1 MNHPLVEDYK
11 TLSDVELG
19 EKLDSLN
26 RKYWMTN
33 NEAVRSQMVLIIDEL
48 RLEAERRRNLEK
60 DPQEENKTLDNLI
73 KIS

>member
-1 MNHPLVEDYK
+1 MNHPLVEDYT

-19 EKLDSLN
+19 DKLDSLN

-33 NEAVRSQMVLIIDEL
+33 NEAVRSQMILIIDEL
-48 RLEAERRRNLEK
+48 RLEAERRRTLEK

>member
-60 DPQEENKTLDNLI
+60 DPQEENKTLDDLI

>member
-1 MNHPLVEDYK
+1 
-11 TLSDVELG
+11 
-19 EKLDSLN
+19 
-26 RKYWMTN
+26 
-33 NEAVRSQMVLIIDEL
+33 MVLIIDEL

>member
-26 RKYWMTN
+26 RKYWTTN

>member
-11 TLSDVELG
+11 TLSDAELC

-73 KIS
+73 KIR

>member
-1 MNHPLVEDYK
+1 MNHPLAEDYK
-11 TLSDVELG
+11 KLSDVELNDR
-19 EKLDSLN
+19 LDSIN

-33 NEAVRSQMVLIIDEL
+33 NDQVRSQMVMIIDEL
-48 RLEAERRRNLEK
+48 KLEIERRRSLEK

>member
-11 TLSDVELG
+11 TLSDAELG

-48 RLEAERRRNLEK
+48 KLEAERRRNLEK

>member
-48 RLEAERRRNLEK
+48 RLEAERRRHLEK
-60 DPQEENKTLDNLI
+60 DPQEENKTLDSLI

>member
-26 RKYWMTN
+26 KKYWMTN

>member
-48 RLEAERRRNLEK
+48 KLEAERRRNLEK

>member
-11 TLSDVELG
+11 HLSDTELADRM
-19 EKLDSLN
+19 DSLN

-33 NEAVRSQMVLIIDEL
+33 NEQVRSQMVLILDEL
-48 RLEAERRRNLEK
+48 RLEIERRRLSEK
-60 DPQEENKTLDNLI
+60 EPQEENKTLDNLI